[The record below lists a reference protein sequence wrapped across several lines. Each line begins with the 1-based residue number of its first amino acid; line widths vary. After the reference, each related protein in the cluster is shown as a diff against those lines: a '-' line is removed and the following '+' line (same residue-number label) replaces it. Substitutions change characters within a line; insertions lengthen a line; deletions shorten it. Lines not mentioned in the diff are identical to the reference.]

1 MLKYS
6 YISFADKQLAIM
18 YRNKVLATYIRR
30 AITIKK
36 TGENKVAGSVE
47 GLIVEKKNTK
57 QNINIST
64 DPTALNIELNLSSL
78 EDASRKKT
86 IK

>member
-1 MLKYS
+1 
-6 YISFADKQLAIM
+6 M
-18 YRNKVLATYIRR
+18 YRNSVLATYIRR

-36 TGENKVAGSVE
+36 TGENKVAGSAE